1 MKWQRLPKLFCNDRS
16 SARYYGLNE
25 NRRDRS
31 GVTGMSKSSKDS
43 LSYWE
48 VTAIGVGGMVGGGIF
63 AVLGLS
69 VQLTGGGAPV
79 AFLIAGL
86 VALVTSYSYARLSVT
101 YPSQGGTVAF
111 LDRAFGPGVL
121 TGSLNIMLWISYIV
135 MLSLY
140 AYAFGSYGASFFP
153 PDSTIFWKHI
163 LITASVLAITG
174 LNLLNARLIGEA
186 EDWIVLIKVV
196 ILVIFIGVGIWGID
210 SAKLAPPA
218 WSSPLHLIAGG
229 MIVFLAYEG
238 FELIANTAQD
248 VRDAPRILPRAF
260 YSSVVFV
267 IVLYLLVAAVTVGT
281 LPVEKIVA
289 AKDYALAE
297 AARPSLGHTGFILIA
312 IAAMLSTASAI
323 NATVYGA
330 ARLSYAIAKDGELPA
345 ALEKKV
351 WGKPVEG
358 LLITSGATVLIANL
372 VDLSSISMMGSAG
385 FLLIFAAVNGA
396 NVALAN
402 ATRSMRS
409 LSLIGAALCLGALG
423 SLIWQTADSSPGQLW
438 FLFAMISTAFAIEIS
453 FRVLAGRT
461 MNLSKTK

>member
-1 MKWQRLPKLFCNDRS
+1 
-16 SARYYGLNE
+16 
-25 NRRDRS
+25 
-31 GVTGMSKSSKDS
+31 MSKSSKES

-69 VQLTGGGAPV
+69 VQLTSGGAPV
-79 AFLIAGL
+79 AFLIAGV
-86 VALVTSYSYARLSVT
+86 VALVTAYSYAHLSVT

-121 TGSLNIMLWISYIV
+121 TGSINILLWISYIV

-153 PDSTIFWKHI
+153 PDSQIVWKHI
-163 LITASVLAITG
+163 LITGSVFAITG

-186 EDWIVLIKVV
+186 EGWVVLLKVV
-196 ILVIFIGVGIWGID
+196 ILLLFIGVGIWGID
-210 SAKLAPPA
+210 SARLAPPA

-248 VRDAPRILPRAF
+248 VRDAARILPRAF
-260 YSSVVFV
+260 YSSVGFV
-267 IVLYLLVAAVTVGT
+267 ILLYLLVATVTVGT
-281 LPVEKIVA
+281 LPVEKIVV

-297 AARPSLGHTGFILIA
+297 AARPSLGQTGFILIA

-330 ARLSYAIAKDGELPA
+330 ARLSYTIAKDGELPA

-351 WGKPVEG
+351 WGKPIEG

-385 FLLIFAAVNGA
+385 FLLIFAAVNAA
-396 NVALAN
+396 NVVLAED
-402 ATRSMRS
+402 TKSKRS
-409 LSLIGAALCLGALG
+409 LSLIGAGLCLGALG
-423 SLIWQTADSSPGQLW
+423 SLIWQTADDSPGQLW
-438 FLFAMISTAFAIEIS
+438 FLFAMIGAAFAIEIS
-453 FRVLAGRT
+453 FRVVAGRT
-461 MNLSKTK
+461 MNLSKAR